1 METLTLSETRE
12 RLADVRREQAGVE
25 YHGDWSAL
33 EELADYYEGLIEEL
47 SEQETE

>member
-1 METLTLSETRE
+1 MEMTILEVRA

-33 EELADYYEGLIEEL
+33 EELADYYEGIIEEL
-47 SEQETE
+47 SEKETE